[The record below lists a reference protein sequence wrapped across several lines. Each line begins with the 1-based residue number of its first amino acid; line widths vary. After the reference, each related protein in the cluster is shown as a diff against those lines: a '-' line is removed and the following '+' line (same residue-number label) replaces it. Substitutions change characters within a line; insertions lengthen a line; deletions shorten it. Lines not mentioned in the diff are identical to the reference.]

1 MKQKDAYPYEY
12 MDNFKIFNEKRLSN
26 RKCFYSSV
34 KHGKTNDNGEKLD
47 GHISDKNYLTCK
59 KIWNELNMKNM
70 VDYHDLYLKK
80 MFCY

>member
-1 MKQKDAYPYEY
+1 
-12 MDNFKIFNEKRLSN
+12 MDNFKTFSEKRLSN

-59 KIWNELNMKNM
+59 KI
-70 VDYHDLYLKK
+70 
-80 MFCY
+80 